1 MSWPVDHEKV
11 DLPLLPLLLPTSTS
25 PRCSPG
31 AQEGFSGQ
39 CGSEEGSGM
48 SVAWGQLDMKS
59 YNSPSF
65 LCRASALSLLW
76 PGF

>member
-11 DLPLLPLLLPTSTS
+11 DLPLSSSAPPHIHQPTV
-25 PRCSPG
+25 SPG

-59 YNSPSF
+59 YDSPSSWR
-65 LCRASALSLLW
+65 RASALGLLW